1 MKSLWVLLLTFC
13 LTFCAIFTGCNNG
26 DNSTV
31 EVKEVEV
38 SIFSRPLPERN
49 GFTQDGKKVEWLDV
63 SSFCCYY
70 GAYDEKMTNFDVA
83 ICESRS
89 LGAEGIQKLNEA
101 GVYTI
106 CYITIGEDDSL
117 NTGDGL
123 GEGGYASY
131 YLYENGAPKM
141 NTNWNSYFV
150 DAGSP
155 VWQDII
161 IERARQILEMGAD
174 GLFMDTIDSVD
185 IDMATAGGMVS
196 LIKRLREEFPDAKL
210 VANRGFSVLDYI
222 GKYIDGMMFES
233 FNTTWNFETNMADDL
248 SESSNEYNIATA
260 VNTINRNRT
269 YNYFPVFALDYVN
282 EWEIGYM
289 AQHYIDRSW
298 TYDFIPYLQTAI
310 LLNKVTVYEE
320 KPQSQRGSIALIGEG
335 DIAQTAGQ
343 PNGDISEANLAYVK
357 NGATVTVDSYY
368 SSDYRNN
375 GTAAINDGFI
385 SETMYWA
392 KRAWASYDEKVTGE
406 AVHEQDHWVEFDFTE
421 IKDISKVNI
430 YWAFDNGIYYSSSVI
445 IIEKWE
451 NGAWVEVTTVSDISS
466 NSQETF
472 IEFDTVSTQKLRVR
486 QPAGGGAEFRQGIMW
501 VGEIEIY
508 S

>member
-1 MKSLWVLLLTFC
+1 MKHLIAFLTAILMAFSTTVLF
-13 LTFCAIFTGCNNG
+13 ACNKP
-26 DNSTV
+26 T
-31 EVKEVEV
+31 EPQIEKVEV
-38 SIFSRPLPERN
+38 SIFSRPLAERN
-49 GFTQDGKKVEWLDV
+49 GLNAQGKKVDWLDV

-70 GAYDEKMTNFDVA
+70 GAFTQEMTNYDVA
-83 ICESRS
+83 ICESRN
-89 LGAEGIQKLNEA
+89 LGTEGIKKLNDA

-155 VWQDII
+155 VWQEII
-161 IERARQILEMGAD
+161 IEKARQILAMGAD

-185 IDMATAGGMVS
+185 VDMSTSGGMVS
-196 LIKRLREEFPDAKL
+196 LVKRLREEFPDAKL

-233 FNTTWNFETNMADDL
+233 FNTTWNFEKNYAEDL
-248 SESSNEYNIATA
+248 SESANEYNIATA

-282 EWEIGYM
+282 DYEIDYL
-289 AQHYIDRSW
+289 AQEYINRSW
-298 TYDFIPYLQTAI
+298 TYDFISYLTTAI
-310 LLNKVTVYEE
+310 LLDKVTVTGLT
-320 KPQSQRGSIALIGEG
+320 PQSQRGSIALKGEG
-335 DIAQTAGQ
+335 DIAQSAGQ
-343 PNGDISEANLAYVK
+343 PNGNTGKDNLAYVK

-392 KRAWASYDEKVTGE
+392 KRAWASAEEKVSGDAE
-406 AVHEQDHWVEFDFTE
+406 YVQDHYIEFQFTAVEQ
-421 IKDISKVNI
+421 ISKVVI
-430 YWAFDNGIYYSSSVI
+430 AWAYDNGIYYSSSTI
-445 IIEKWE
+445 IIEVFEDGEWK
-451 NGAWVEVTTVSDISS
+451 EVATQSGIASNTNKTT
-466 NSQETF
+466 
-472 IEFDTVSTQKLRVR
+472 IEFSSVSSQKLRIR
-486 QPAGGGAEFRQGIMW
+486 QPAGGGAAFRKGIMW
-501 VGEIEIY
+501 VGEVEIY
-508 S
+508 A